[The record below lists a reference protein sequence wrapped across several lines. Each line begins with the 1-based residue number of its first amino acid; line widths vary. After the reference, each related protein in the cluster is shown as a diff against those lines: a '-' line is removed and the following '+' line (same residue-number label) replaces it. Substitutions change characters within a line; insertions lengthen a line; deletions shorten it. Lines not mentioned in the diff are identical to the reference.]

1 MKSGLTYLKTQPQ
14 TSSKVIFDSFQFANN
29 KNDDIILYLFT
40 CKFFEFWLVT
50 SLPLFVFSKKNANQF
65 EFFHQSESRPRL
77 STEFVL
83 SYEFSL
89 SQLHRLS
96 CNLSSSTSLPISW
109 SHKNNK
115 VSTFRRKDWKWLWN
129 RHSIRYGMFQTFCRF
144 RLYLASSQRF
154 KEEIKHQ
161 VKIEPVNKGSKN
173 YKVEVME
180 ENVYKGK
187 KNI

>member
-1 MKSGLTYLKTQPQ
+1 MTYLKPQPQ
-14 TSSKVIFDSFQFANN
+14 TSSRVIFDSFQFANN

-109 SHKNNK
+109 SHKNTK
-115 VSTFRRKDWKWLWN
+115 VSKEKNENDCETG
-129 RHSIRYGMFQTFCRF
+129 IRYDMGC
-144 RLYLASSQRF
+144 F
-154 KEEIKHQ
+154 KHFADFDYIWKSNGWQAAKDLKRKSNTKSKLNLSIKDQ
-161 VKIEPVNKGSKN
+161 KMIKLNL
-173 YKVEVME
+173 
-180 ENVYKGK
+180 
-187 KNI
+187 